1 MEVLRLLEIRKKN
14 RETSDRLL
22 RRFNRSVQQSGLLSL
37 VKEKKYHLRKPSKR
51 VRRHDA
57 QREVMIKEIRR
68 RRKEGY

>member
-1 MEVLRLLEIRKKN
+1 LLEIKKKN

-37 VKEKKYHLRKPSKR
+37 VKEKKYRVREPSKR

-57 QREVMIKEIRR
+57 QREAMIKEIRR
-68 RRKEGY
+68 HKKEGY